1 MVDAEWANNYDA
13 EWANNKDRHWRKH
26 TVQTAVLAFL
36 CVLSCNSFAQWHL
49 SGQPSSIQAGSQTN
63 RAVYRRSGTW
73 YEFLLKQFNPED
85 LDYGKWMEQ
94 RRSAFLDAS
103 VRNPYFQYGGCITI
117 LLLITVLLYGKKWM
131 DHRRVLWITA
141 EMMTDLYNHDAYSRQ
156 IARQAIQKYNEHIE
170 RCNRAIESSEYGL
183 AIPGHESDVDRL
195 RTELQRVTEERDSY
209 KRERDLAKDDLAQKE
224 RILADM
230 SLRLDALAK
239 KTDGHR
245 NASVVVDSHASDQKL
260 VQHINTLQEQLYSER
275 RENRRLKGA

>member
-1 MVDAEWANNYDA
+1 MFRV
-13 EWANNKDRHWRKH
+13 
-26 TVQTAVLAFL
+26 AVVASLFL
-36 CVLSCNSFAQWHL
+36 L
-49 SGQPSSIQAGSQTN
+49 SGNTVAQQHSGPQRRSIQASPPAAKPLYQ
-63 RAVYRRSGTW
+63 RSDTW
-73 YEFLLKQFNPED
+73 YEFLLKQFNPDD
-85 LDYGKWMEQ
+85 LDYGKWMEE
-94 RRSAFLDAS
+94 RRSAFLDAI
-103 VRNPYFQYGGCITI
+103 VRNPYFQYGACITI
-117 LLLITVLLYGKKWM
+117 LLLITVLLYGKKWT

-156 IARQAIQKYNEHIE
+156 IAREAIQKYNDHIE

-183 AIPGHESDVDRL
+183 SMPGKNSDADQL
-195 RTELQRVTEERDSY
+195 RSELQRVTEERDSY

-239 KTDGHR
+239 KTDGQR
-245 NASVVVDSHASDQKL
+245 YASVVVDSHGSDQKL

>member
-1 MVDAEWANNYDA
+1 MGAADLLNK
-13 EWANNKDRHWRKH
+13 KDRSDPRRMFR
-26 TVQTAVLAFL
+26 VAVVASLFL
-36 CVLSCNSFAQWHL
+36 LSCNTVAEQHA
-49 SGQPSSIQAGSQTN
+49 GPQPRSIQASPPAAKPLYQ
-63 RAVYRRSGTW
+63 RSDTW
-73 YEFLLKQFNPED
+73 YEFLLRQFNPDD

-94 RRSAFLDAS
+94 HRRVFLDAS
-103 VRNPYFQYGGCITI
+103 VRNPYFQYSACITI
-117 LLLITVLLYGKKWM
+117 LLLITVLLYGSKWT

-156 IARQAIQKYNEHIE
+156 IAREAIQKYNDHIE

-183 AIPGHESDVDRL
+183 AIRGRESDSDRL

-245 NASVVVDSHASDQKL
+245 NASVVVDSHGSDQKL

>member
-1 MVDAEWANNYDA
+1 MGAAGWPNN
-13 EWANNKDRHWRKH
+13 NNKDRDWRKQA
-26 TVQTAVLAFL
+26 VQVAALASVLCL
-36 CVLSCNSFAQWHL
+36 PYNSFAQQH
-49 SGQPSSIQAGSQTN
+49 SGPQPRSIQASPPAAKPPYQ
-63 RAVYRRSGTW
+63 RSDTW
-73 YEFLLKQFNPED
+73 YEFLLRQFNPDD

-94 RRSAFLDAS
+94 HRRVFLDAS
-103 VRNPYFQYGGCITI
+103 VRNPYFQYSACITI
-117 LLLITVLLYGKKWM
+117 LLLITVLLYGSKWT

-156 IARQAIQKYNEHIE
+156 IAREAIQKYNDHIE

-183 AIPGHESDVDRL
+183 AIPSRESDSDRL
-195 RTELQRVTEERDSY
+195 RTELHRVTEERDSY

-245 NASVVVDSHASDQKL
+245 NTSVVADSHGSDQKL

>member
-1 MVDAEWANNYDA
+1 MGAVGWP
-13 EWANNKDRHWRKH
+13 NNKDRDWRKQ
-26 TVQTAVLAFL
+26 TVQFAAMVSVL
-36 CVLSCNSFAQWHL
+36 CLSYNSFAQRY
-49 SGQPSSIQAGSQTN
+49 SGPQPRPIQVSSPAAKPLYQ
-63 RAVYRRSGTW
+63 RSDTW
-73 YEFLLKQFNPED
+73 YEFLLKQFNPDD
-85 LDYGKWMEQ
+85 LDYGKWMEE

-103 VRNPYFQYGGCITI
+103 MRNPYFQYGACITI
-117 LLLITVLLYGKKWM
+117 LLLVTVLLYGKEWT
-131 DHRRVLWITA
+131 DHRRLLWITA
-141 EMMTDLYNHDAYSRQ
+141 EMMTDLYNHDAYSRK
-156 IARQAIQKYNEHIE
+156 IAREAIQKYNDHIE

-183 AIPGHESDVDRL
+183 AIPGQESDSDRL

-245 NASVVVDSHASDQKL
+245 NASVVADSHGSDQKL

>member
-1 MVDAEWANNYDA
+1 MGAADLP
-13 EWANNKDRHWRKH
+13 NNKDRSYPRSISRVAAVA
-26 TVQTAVLAFL
+26 TMFLLSCTAVAE
-36 CVLSCNSFAQWHL
+36 QH
-49 SGQPSSIQAGSQTN
+49 SGPQPRSIQASPPAAKPRYQ
-63 RAVYRRSGTW
+63 RSDTW
-73 YEFLLKQFNPED
+73 YEFLLKQFNPGD

-103 VRNPYFQYGGCITI
+103 VRNPYFQYGACITI
-117 LLLITVLLYGKKWM
+117 LLLITLLLYGKKWT

-141 EMMTDLYNHDAYSRQ
+141 EMMTDLYKHDAYSRQ
-156 IARQAIQKYNEHIE
+156 IAREAIQKYNEHIE
-170 RCNRAIESSEYGL
+170 RCNRAIESAEYGL
-183 AIPGHESDVDRL
+183 IPGQESDADRL

-209 KRERDLAKDDLAQKE
+209 KRERELAKDDLAEKE

-245 NASVVVDSHASDQKL
+245 NASVVVDSHGSDQKL

>member
-1 MVDAEWANNYDA
+1 MGAAGWP
-13 EWANNKDRHWRKH
+13 NNKDRDWRKQA
-26 TVQTAVLAFL
+26 VQLAIL
-36 CVLSCNSFAQWHL
+36 ASLSCLSYNSFAQQHL
-49 SGQPSSIQAGSQTN
+49 RRQPRPIQVSSPAAKPLYQ
-63 RAVYRRSGTW
+63 RSDTW
-73 YEFLLKQFNPED
+73 YEFLLKQFNPDD
-85 LDYGKWMEQ
+85 LDYGKWMEE
-94 RRSAFLDAS
+94 RRSAFLDAI
-103 VRNPYFQYGGCITI
+103 VRNPYFQYGACITI
-117 LLLITVLLYGKKWM
+117 LLLITVLLYGKKWT

-156 IARQAIQKYNEHIE
+156 IAREAIQKYNDHIE

-183 AIPGHESDVDRL
+183 SMPGKNSDADQL
-195 RTELQRVTEERDSY
+195 RSELQRVTEERDSY

-239 KTDGHR
+239 KTDGQR
-245 NASVVVDSHASDQKL
+245 YASVVVDSHGSDQKL

>member
-1 MVDAEWANNYDA
+1 MLAAGLPNSVALRHNN
-13 EWANNKDRHWRKH
+13 DRSCPRDIFR
-26 TVQTAVLAFL
+26 VAAVATLFL
-36 CVLSCNSFAQWHL
+36 LSCNAFAEQH
-49 SGQPSSIQAGSQTN
+49 SAPQPQAIQASPP
-63 RAVYRRSGTW
+63 AVKPLYQRSETW
-73 YEFLLKQFNPED
+73 YEFLLRQFNPD
-85 LDYGKWMEQ
+85 NLDYGKWMEQ
-94 RRSAFLDAS
+94 HRGVFLDAS
-103 VRNPYFQYGGCITI
+103 VRNPYFQYSACITI
-117 LLLITVLLYGKKWM
+117 LLLITVLLYGKKWT

-156 IARQAIQKYNEHIE
+156 IAREAIQKYNDHIE
-170 RCNRAIESSEYGL
+170 RCNRAIESAEYGL
-183 AIPGHESDVDRL
+183 AIPGQESDADRL

-245 NASVVVDSHASDQKL
+245 NASVVVDSHGPDQKL